1 MTHGGERSRNEWL
14 VNRRSASPRGLENV
28 ESITKISSHT
38 SRTLGEEVKGKGV
51 T

>member
-1 MTHGGERSRNEWL
+1 
-14 VNRRSASPRGLENV
+14 LENV

-38 SRTLGEEVKGKGV
+38 SGTLGEEVKGKGV